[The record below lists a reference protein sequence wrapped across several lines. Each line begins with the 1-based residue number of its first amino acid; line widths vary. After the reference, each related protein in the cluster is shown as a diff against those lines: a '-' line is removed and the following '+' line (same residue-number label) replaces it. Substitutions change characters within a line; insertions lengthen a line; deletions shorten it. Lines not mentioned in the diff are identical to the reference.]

1 MKSSTRSYTLG
12 ARADG
17 VAATRDRITHA
28 AERLFLDQRVEDVTL
43 AAIATAAGVSHQT
56 VLNHF
61 GSKEGVVLG
70 VAELLRD
77 ETTTTRGA
85 ARPGDVPG
93 AVHALVDDYERMGD
107 ANVRWVASAE
117 HMPTLAALLDE
128 ARAGHRNWI
137 VAMFGDRLPRDAA
150 ARTRAIHAVYAATD
164 VFTWKLLRRDLHLD
178 RAATEQ
184 TIVDLVV
191 GILEGST
198 R

>member
-28 AERLFLDQRVEDVTL
+28 ARGLFLDQRVEDVTL

-77 ETTTTRGA
+77 ETATTRGA
-85 ARPGDVPG
+85 ARPSDVPG
-93 AVHALVDDYERMGD
+93 AIHALVDDYERMGD
-107 ANVRWVASAE
+107 ANVRWVASSE
-117 HMPTLAALLDE
+117 HMATLATLLDE
-128 ARAGHRNWI
+128 ARAGHRDWI
-137 VAMFGDRLPRDAA
+137 LAMFGDRLPQGAA
-150 ARTRAIHAVYAATD
+150 ARTRAVHALYAATD